1 MKAEPPPT
9 RDVNRDSGTASANG
23 GWLRR
28 LVRRHLFLSRPL
40 KQSYDEP
47 RPKRL
52 RSIKYAD
59 VSGYMRPE
67 NGVER
72 IATMRTLG
80 WISMKLGRKLS
91 WDPVK
96 EVFAGDDEANAMRSR
111 PQRAPYGINRLLKK
125 T

>member
-59 VSGYMRPE
+59 VSGYVRPE

-80 WISMKLGRKLS
+80 KRQK
-91 WDPVK
+91 
-96 EVFAGDDEANAMRSR
+96 NT
-111 PQRAPYGINRLLKK
+111 PQHNEKSEHEREPSKVNVPG
-125 T
+125 